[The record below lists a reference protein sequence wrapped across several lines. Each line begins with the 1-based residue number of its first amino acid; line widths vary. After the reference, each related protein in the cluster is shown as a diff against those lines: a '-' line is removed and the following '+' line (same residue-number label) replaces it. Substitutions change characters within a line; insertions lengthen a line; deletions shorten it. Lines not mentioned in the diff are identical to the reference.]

1 MKAQNKKNLIKRSPY
16 HSNKHNMPIFF
27 IHVARLSDKMILTG
41 TLDDES
47 QVGSIKQQVSRFYS
61 QLTHTSSP
69 RISYPIQNGTAHFS
83 ISGSV
88 FTVCATDR
96 EFQPQLAYEMLDRIN
111 QAFNAEYGDSVVA
124 AERPYI
130 FMDFVSTLDA
140 IRSQY
145 VKRVAEGQLG
155 QLKNQL
161 GTVHNSMA
169 QNIKTALVREDLLN
183 EVNDMSEKINSS
195 SGIFANDATKLN
207 RMHCWRTYGRPT
219 VVISIATAVYLLVHF
234 LL

>member
-1 MKAQNKKNLIKRSPY
+1 
-16 HSNKHNMPIFF
+16 
-27 IHVARLSDKMILTG
+27 MILTG

-47 QVGSIKQQVSRFYS
+47 QIGAIKQQVSRFYS
-61 QLTHTSSP
+61 QLSHSSSP
-69 RISYPIQNGTAHFS
+69 RISYPIQNGTAHFC
-83 ISGSV
+83 ISGNF

-111 QAFNAEYGDSVVA
+111 QAFNAEYGDSVLA

-140 IRSQY
+140 IRSGY
-145 VKRVAEGQLG
+145 LKRVAEGQLG
-155 QLKNQL
+155 QLKTEL
-161 GTVHNSMA
+161 GTVQNTMA
-169 QNIKTALVREDLLN
+169 QNIKTALVRQEMLS
-183 EVNDMSEKINSS
+183 EVGDMSEKINSS

-207 RMHCWRTYGRPT
+207 RLHFWRTYGRPA
-219 VVISIATAVYLLVHF
+219 VVMSIVTIVYLLVHF